1 MSYLRYLCLIAYK
14 SGVQHK
20 YIVLC
25 FCFVFSSS
33 CLLYVANFSVLSI
46 FDCPFGILERLF
58 TECIQYTSILL
69 FLILGLLLLCV

>member
-1 MSYLRYLCLIAYK
+1 MSYLRYLCLFAYK

-20 YIVLC
+20 FIVLW
-25 FCFVFSSS
+25 FFFLVFSS

-58 TECIQYTSILL
+58 TECGHRFYTQTNTNN
-69 FLILGLLLLCV
+69 VNKT